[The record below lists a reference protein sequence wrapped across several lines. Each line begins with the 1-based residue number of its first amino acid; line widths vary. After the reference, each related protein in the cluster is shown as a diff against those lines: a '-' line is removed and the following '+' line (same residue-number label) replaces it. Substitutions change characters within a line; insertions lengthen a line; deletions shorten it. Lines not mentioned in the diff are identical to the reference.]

1 MWLNGGAPKEKLVV
15 GMGLYGR
22 SFKMA
27 TSDHHLGAPAS
38 GAGKA
43 GIYTKEP
50 GFLSFYEV
58 GF

>member
-1 MWLNGGAPKEKLVV
+1 
-15 GMGLYGR
+15 MGLYGR

-43 GIYTKEP
+43 GIYTKEA